1 VSAVSKVSERMA
13 ETGEWLERTF
23 FAVVLVAGVAVL
35 VVVTVC
41 LLTLMAAGTFA
52 TLHPGDDF
60 DFGGEF
66 GSSIILPALPFQ

>member
-1 VSAVSKVSERMA
+1 VSGVSRFSERMA
-13 ETGEWLERTF
+13 ETGELLERAL
-23 FAVVLVAGVAVL
+23 FAVVLLAGVAVL

-60 DFGGEF
+60 DFGEN